1 MPRIVPAITS
11 LQQHLDTLEREPVVY
26 RPVACPHC
34 GLAGL
39 WGHGCYDRKADR
51 RPDSSGSLN
60 PIPIPRFYCQGCR
73 HTCSRV
79 PECVAPRRWY
89 GWALQQAVLLLLLC
103 GGSLHQ
109 ASIQYELDRR
119 TVRRWWGWLGERS
132 DTFEMFLKA
141 RFPEL
146 GRTVDFRAFWQD
158 CWKTMS
164 LSQAMAWLDRE
175 GVVVP

>member
-1 MPRIVPAITS
+1 MYRIVPAITS
-11 LQQHLDTLEREPVVY
+11 LQQHLDSLEREPVVY
-26 RPVACPHC
+26 RPARCPHC

-51 RPDSSGSLN
+51 RPGEAGALN
-60 PIPIPRFYCQGCR
+60 PIPIPRFFCQGCLK
-73 HTCSRV
+73 TCSRL

-89 GWALQQAVLLLLLC
+89 DWALQQLVLLRLLG

-109 ASIQYELDRR
+109 GSVLSGLDRR
-119 TVRRWWGWLGERS
+119 TIRRWWTWLGSRT
-132 DTFEMFLKA
+132 DAFGMCLRA

-146 GRTVDFRAFWQD
+146 GRAVDGGGFWQG
-158 CWKTMS
+158 CWQAMP